1 MTQQHEQTI
10 GINVGLKPGA
20 DRGEIKHCLE
30 ELGAKEIRDPSPEN
44 PDLFRVRL
52 PVSADR
58 TAFIER
64 AGNLDGVRYVE
75 EDTYSFTS

>member
-1 MTQQHEQTI
+1 MTKHDEQTI

-20 DRGEIKHCLE
+20 DRSEIKHCLE
-30 ELGAKEIRDPSPEN
+30 SLGAKEIRDPSPEN

-64 AGNLDGVRYVE
+64 ARKLNGVRYVE
-75 EDTYSFTS
+75 EDAFSFTS